1 MSQVIKIT
9 NIDRTQPIKL
19 KNANTITFSEEKYGY
34 SPYIG
39 ENGNWFE
46 FSDEIREFVDTGVQ
60 AKGEQGVQGAPGKDG
75 LSPIVSV
82 EEIEGGNRV
91 SIEDINGIKTFD
103 VLDGKSND
111 GPKNVYTKEEVDCLL
126 KDKMDKI
133 YGDITITGDIAVD
146 CTVEGLVE
154 IENKYFE
161 DEIEIKMVG
170 KNLFD
175 LEYASDL
182 NNWKRVS
189 GGYMSLPIRVPKNTI
204 LTTSG
209 DIIPNGNGYYSLIS
223 WDEVNGAANS
233 YGWLYHNSQ
242 GGLFNTFS
250 RPADSYIYIHVS
262 SGKVPLF
269 LEDFKNLQ
277 IEVGEFRTK
286 YMPYVDRSIILDH
299 ELTGLSMYE
308 GMTNILVN
316 GESELRIEV
325 KYEKNLPYMIEKLEF
340 KLLSLESD
348 AANLY
353 DSNLDESNELDLGG
367 DVK

>member
-9 NIDRTQPIKL
+9 NIDRTQSVKV
-19 KNANTITFSEEKYGY
+19 KNTNTITFSEEKYGY

-39 ENGNWFE
+39 NNGNWFE
-46 FSDEIREFVDTGVQ
+46 YSDEIGKFVDTGVQ

-75 LSPIVSV
+75 LSPLVSV

-111 GPKNVYTKEEVDCLL
+111 GPKNVYTREEVDYLL
-126 KDKMDKI
+126 KDKMDRI
-133 YGDITITGDIAVD
+133 YENITITDDIAVD
-146 CTVEGLVE
+146 YTVDGLFNIDNVFFEG
-154 IENKYFE
+154 
-161 DEIEIKMVG
+161 EIEIKTIG

-182 NNWKRVS
+182 SNWTRVS

-209 DIIPNGNGYYSLIS
+209 DSIPNGNGYYSLIS
-223 WDEVNGAANS
+223 WDEVNGTANS

-242 GGLFNTFS
+242 GGVFKTFS
-250 RPADSYIYIHVS
+250 RPTDSYIYIHVS

-277 IEVGEFRTK
+277 IEVGEFPTK
-286 YMPYVDRSIILDH
+286 YMPYIDRSVIVGD
-299 ELTGLSMYE
+299 ELSLQSFN

-316 GESELRIEV
+316 GDGKLQIDCN
-325 KYEKNLPYMIEKLEF
+325 YEKSLPYMIEKLEF
-340 KLLSLESD
+340 KLLSLESNVNELHD
-348 AANLY
+348 GNI
-353 DSNLDESNELDLGG
+353 DESNELDLGG
-367 DVK
+367 EVK